1 MTLGMTK
8 FGTILLILILLVI
21 ALSVNCSLK
30 NDKEKEKEKNKTI
43 CTSCQKKEQHT
54 TKLLGDDGS
63 ARQEK
68 SGE

>member
-1 MTLGMTK
+1 MTLGMIK

-30 NDKEKEKEKNKTI
+30 NDKEKEKNKTI